1 MLATA
6 AQITFCG
13 HVHQPAIY
21 SMSAPGK
28 ITSVVPATGIP
39 VQLGSGRQWLV
50 VAGSVGQPRDDNP
63 AACFL
68 TYDTRSGE
76 VTYRRVDYDIEMAQ
90 RRIRD
95 GGLPEWL
102 AERLAR
108 GN

>member
-1 MLATA
+1 M
-6 AQITFCG
+6 
-13 HVHQPAIY
+13 PAN
-21 SMSAPGK
+21 GK
-28 ITSVVPATGIP
+28 VTSLVPTSGIP
-39 VQLGSGRQWLV
+39 VQFLNGRQWLA

-63 AACFL
+63 SACFL
-68 TYDTRSGE
+68 TFDTQSRE
-76 VTYRRVDYDIEMAQ
+76 VTYCRVAYDIEMAQ